1 MFGQNQDLR
10 TYKTRLFY
18 DIECAGELLKD
29 RDCEVFFNKG
39 DHPVHPW
46 SLSVGKNNGD
56 LNDFKAFLDSLCFY
70 IFHEMRY
77 YLEAGEQ
84 EMKDFFISIDFK
96 DVHFSLF
103 NDTGE

>member
-1 MFGQNQDLR
+1 
-10 TYKTRLFY
+10 
-18 DIECAGELLKD
+18 
-29 RDCEVFFNKG
+29 
-39 DHPVHPW
+39 
-46 SLSVGKNNGD
+46 
-56 LNDFKAFLDSLCFY
+56 
-70 IFHEMRY
+70 MRY